1 MILFHLGGGQIMK
14 STQLIFQY
22 TLIGVIMEII
32 LIGGGCLSTSLTEF
46 QKTVLKHFLRSLH
59 YHLLIWLTMAY
70 SRCLTPSS
78 TTLIIYQ
85 LMYPSQIVSNWLC
98 LFRWIIWLATT
109 NQYQS
114 NHLVY
119 YLAIHDCH
127 YIDSMFI
134 IELSIRHISA
144 YYGHTICWWDMGN
157 ASHLNPVTSISRS
170 EFVCRLW
177 TEL

>member
-1 MILFHLGGGQIMK
+1 MK

-85 LMYPSQIVSNWLC
+85 L
-98 LFRWIIWLATT
+98 
-109 NQYQS
+109 
-114 NHLVY
+114 
-119 YLAIHDCH
+119 
-127 YIDSMFI
+127 
-134 IELSIRHISA
+134 
-144 YYGHTICWWDMGN
+144 TIY
-157 ASHLNPVTSISRS
+157 
-170 EFVCRLW
+170 
-177 TEL
+177 